1 MVRIGRVSIPDDGGG
16 GARELLP
23 SPDELVE
30 AARQD
35 GDWIPETPEGKRM
48 LRVLIADDNRDAA
61 NSMASLVNMWHHDG
75 RVAYDGAAA
84 LEMASVCRPD
94 VLLLDLAMPKMA
106 GWQVARQLRRQ
117 SRFKRTLLIAITGY
131 TDHVHRRLC
140 DEAGFDHY
148 LIKPIDLSRLQTLL
162 LRERGRRSRSAAETE
177 MTTGTGWNDDSR
189 SE

>member
-1 MVRIGRVSIPDDGGG
+1 MVRTGRESTPDDGGG

-30 AARQD
+30 AARRD
-35 GDWIPETPEGKRM
+35 GDCIPETSDCKRM
-48 LRVLIADDNRDAA
+48 LRVLIVDDNRDAA
-61 NSMASLVNMWHHDG
+61 DSLSMLVNLWEHDG

-94 VLLLDLAMPKMA
+94 VVLLDLAMPRMD
-106 GWQVARQLRRQ
+106 GCQVAWQLRRQ
-117 SRFKRTLLIAITGY
+117 SRFKRTLLIALTGY

-148 LIKPIDLSRLQTLL
+148 LIKPIDLSSLETLL
-162 LRERGRRSRSAAETE
+162 LRERDRRSRSAEETE